1 MSKSNDLSINK
12 LSQHQLLP
20 SMALLRC
27 FESAARFESFTL
39 AAKALNLTQSAVS
52 RQVKEL
58 EQMLGFDLFRR
69 VGRRVILTETGSKF
83 AAEVALDLERIRQ
96 TVFRTMASGDS
107 SVALRIATLS
117 TFANRWLI
125 PRLPA
130 FEALH
135 PQIEIS
141 LSTRL
146 EPFDFKQ
153 ERFDLAIHFGT
164 DNWPDTKAIHLF
176 DEEMIVVASPEFQK
190 RHQLDDP
197 NKLLSVA
204 LLHLETR
211 PSAWSEWL
219 QLAGLSDRP
228 VLRGKHFDQFSM
240 IIIAALSSLGVG
252 LIPDYLVEEELAS
265 GALVKISDIPLETS
279 NAYYVVTPSGV
290 ANEQAEALVTW
301 LERQVKFT
309 A

>member
-1 MSKSNDLSINK
+1 MKK
-12 LSQHQLLP
+12 LSQYKLLP

-27 FESAARFESFTL
+27 FESAAKFESFTL
-39 AAKALNLTQSAVS
+39 AAEALNLTQSAVS

-69 VGRRVILTETGSKF
+69 VGRRVILTETGLSF
-83 AAEVALDLERIRQ
+83 SAEIALDLERIRQ
-96 TVFRTMASGDS
+96 TVFRTMASGDRGIS
-107 SVALRIATLS
+107 LRVATLS

-125 PRLPA
+125 PRLPV
-130 FEALH
+130 FEVLH

-146 EPFDFKQ
+146 KPFDFKQ

-164 DNWPDTKAIHLF
+164 DNWPDSKASHLC
-176 DEEMIVVASPEFQK
+176 DEEMFVVASPEFQQ

-211 PSAWSEWL
+211 PSAWSEWM
-219 QLAGLSDRP
+219 QLAGLSDWP

-240 IIIAALSSLGVG
+240 IITATLSSLGAG
-252 LIPDYLVEEELAS
+252 LIPGYLVEEELAS
-265 GALVKISDIPLETS
+265 GALVKISDIALKTN
-279 NAYYVVTPSGV
+279 NAYYVVTPSG
-290 ANEQAEALVTW
+290 ATNAQAEAFVTW
-301 LERQVKFT
+301 LKSQVGKPLV
-309 A
+309 